1 MTLNNLQD
9 ATVILVIVVVT
20 VVCVCLFVFFLFL
33 DIFIFF
39 VSFASYECHNIAIL
53 SCVSQFIMQWKC
65 AGFLL
70 CLRGEVTWAMSMTG
84 KMEKI
89 NVQLKDT
96 ERENCRAA
104 WSAYVETVES
114 TFKFRIP
121 AKSVQHMC
129 NNFSHKGYVYAMHL
143 LLCV

>member
-20 VVCVCLFVFFLFL
+20 VVCVCLFL
-33 DIFIFF
+33 DIYIF
-39 VSFASYECHNIAIL
+39 SSLLHRMNAIAIL

-65 AGFLL
+65 AGFVFY
-70 CLRGEVTWAMSMTG
+70 LRGEVTWAIRMAG
-84 KMEKI
+84 IMEKI

-104 WSAYVETVES
+104 WSACVETVES

-121 AKSVQHMC
+121 AKSTQHMC